1 MFYLTKYTDIYYICN
16 QTAIPMKRLIY
27 VLLLIFLTTSATW
40 AQQEKESVQK
50 TNKMKVEIWSDI
62 VCPFCYIGKRHFES
76 ALKSFSNADDIE
88 IVWKSY
94 QLDPETPKQ
103 QTKQNVY
110 EYLATRKGISVE
122 QSKSMHDN
130 VVKMAFSTGLN
141 YNFDKAIVAN
151 SYDAHRLIQ
160 LAKSKNF
167 GDAAEE
173 SLFKAYFI
181 EGKDIAN
188 HEMLINLGK
197 EIGLDASSIKTML
210 ESNQFSDEV
219 ERDSYEAVQ
228 IGVSGVPFFV
238 IDGRYAISGA
248 QPVPVFLQTLQKA
261 FENRK

>member
-1 MFYLTKYTDIYYICN
+1 MN
-16 QTAIPMKRLIY
+16 RLIK
-27 VLLLIFLTTSATW
+27 VLLLVFFTSAAAM
-40 AQQEKESVQK
+40 AQHDKESVQK

-110 EYLATRKGISVE
+110 EYLANRKGISVE
-122 QSKSMHDN
+122 QSKAMHDN
-130 VVKMAFSTGLN
+130 VVKMAFSAGLN

-160 LAKSKNF
+160 LAKSKNL

-197 EIGLDASSIKTML
+197 EIGLEASSIKTML

-238 IDGRYAISGA
+238 IDSRYAVSGA

-261 FENRK
+261 FESRK